1 MEDVQKEL
9 NKLLE
14 LQDIDLRIRALDEQS
29 TDGYAQLDVE
39 QEGID
44 ANLAEAEDLKERL
57 EVVGK
62 EKRDVEHE
70 LEEETNR
77 LKDRQTKL
85 MNVQTNREYQSL
97 LKEIEHTKGDNKR
110 RTEEIERYA
119 EIAEAMQE
127 KIVALEAEAAEGQA
141 ALSAEKAKV
150 DALTEDLEKQKAK
163 IDKTRGAKVKKVT
176 GSIYKRYEQL
186 RERRNGI
193 AIVGVTE
200 GVCQGCYMNI
210 PPQQFNEVLKGD
222 QLHTCPTCQRMMFH
236 VPLQNDEE

>member
-1 MEDVQKEL
+1 VEDVQKEL

-29 TDGYAQLDVE
+29 IDGYAQLDVE

-44 ANLAEAEDLKERL
+44 ANIAEAEDLKERL

-62 EKRDVEHE
+62 EKRDVEYE
-70 LEEETNR
+70 LEDETIR
-77 LKDRQTKL
+77 LKDRQAKL

-110 RTEEIERYA
+110 RFEEIERYT
-119 EIAEAMQE
+119 EIAEAMQQ
-127 KIVALEAEAAEGQA
+127 KIIALETEAAEGA
-141 ALSAEKAKV
+141 VALAEEKAKI
-150 DALTEDLEKQKAK
+150 DALTSKLEKQKTK

-200 GVCQGCYMNI
+200 GVCQGCYMTI
-210 PPQQFNEVLKGD
+210 PPQQFNELMKGD

-236 VPLQNDEE
+236 MPQSEEE

>member
-29 TDGYAQLDVE
+29 IDGYAKLDVD

-44 ANLAEAEDLKERL
+44 ACLAEAEDLDERL

-62 EKRDVEHE
+62 EKRDVEIE
-70 LEEETNR
+70 LEDETNR

-110 RTEEIERYA
+110 RAEEIERYA
-119 EIAEAMQE
+119 EIAAAMEQ
-127 KIVALEAEAAEGQA
+127 KINDLQSEAEESGKTLAAERA
-141 ALSAEKAKV
+141 DVDKLTTDLAKKK
-150 DALTEDLEKQKAK
+150 TK

-193 AIVGVTE
+193 AIVAVTE
-200 GVCQGCYMNI
+200 GVCQGCFMTI
-210 PPQQFNEVLKGD
+210 PPQQFNEVLRGD

-236 VPLQNDEE
+236 KPASEEE

>member
-29 TDGYAQLDVE
+29 TDGYAKLNVD

-44 ANLAEAEDLKERL
+44 ACIVEAEDLKERL

-62 EKRDVEHE
+62 EKRDVEIE
-70 LEEETNR
+70 LEDETNR

-110 RTEEIERYA
+110 RAEEIERYA
-119 EIAEAMQE
+119 EIATAMEQ
-127 KIVALEAEAAEGQA
+127 KINDLETEAEETGVS
-141 ALSAEKAKV
+141 LAKERADV
-150 DALTEDLEKQKAK
+150 DKLTADLDKKKTK
-163 IDKTRGAKVKKVT
+163 IAKTRGAKIKKIT
-176 GSIYKRYEQL
+176 KSIYKRYEQL

-193 AIVGVTE
+193 AIVAVTE
-200 GVCQGCYMNI
+200 GVCQGCFMTI
-210 PPQQFNEVLKGD
+210 PPQQFNEVLRGD

-236 VPLQNDEE
+236 QPTSEEE

>member
-1 MEDVQKEL
+1 MEDVQQEL

-29 TDGYAQLDVE
+29 SDGYAKLDVE

-44 ANLAEAEDLKERL
+44 ANIVEAEDLKERL

-62 EKRDVEHE
+62 EKRDVETE
-70 LEEETNR
+70 LEDEIIR
-77 LKDRQTKL
+77 LKDRQAKL

-119 EIAEAMQE
+119 EIAEAMQK
-127 KIVALEAEAAEGQA
+127 KILALEAEAEEGRVALAE
-141 ALSAEKAKV
+141 EKAKI
-150 DALTEDLEKQKAK
+150 DALTEELEKKKAK

-193 AIVGVTE
+193 AIVGVTS
-200 GVCQGCYMNI
+200 GVCQGCFMTI
-210 PPQQFNEVLKGD
+210 PPQQFNDLMKGD

-236 VPLQNDEE
+236 VPQSVEE

>member
-1 MEDVQKEL
+1 VEEVQKEL

-14 LQDIDLRIRALDEQS
+14 LQNIDLRIKALDEQS
-29 TDGYAQLDVE
+29 TDGYAKLDVD

-44 ANLAEAEDLKERL
+44 ACLAEAEDLKERL

-62 EKRDVEHE
+62 EKRDVEIE
-70 LEEETNR
+70 LEDEVNR

-110 RTEEIERYA
+110 RAEEIERYA
-119 EIAEAMQE
+119 EIAEAMEQ
-127 KIVALEAEAAEGQA
+127 KINDLETEADESGIVLA
-141 ALSAEKAKV
+141 AEKAEV
-150 DALTEDLEKQKAK
+150 DKLTKELEKKKAK
-163 IDKTRGAKVKKVT
+163 IDKTRGAKVKKVSKST
-176 GSIYKRYEQL
+176 YKRYEQL

-193 AIVGVTE
+193 AIVGVTD

-222 QLHTCPTCQRMMFH
+222 QMHTCPTCQRMLYH
-236 VPLQNDEE
+236 LPASEEE

>member
-14 LQDIDLRIRALDEQS
+14 LQDIDLRIKALDEQS
-29 TDGYAQLDVE
+29 TDGYAKLDVD

-44 ANLAEAEDLKERL
+44 ASFAEAEDLRERL

-62 EKRDVEHE
+62 EKRDVEIE
-70 LEEETNR
+70 LEDEVNR

-110 RTEEIERYA
+110 RAEEIERYA
-119 EIAEAMQE
+119 EIAEAMGQ
-127 KIVALEAEAAEGQA
+127 KISDLETEAEESGG
-141 ALSAEKAKV
+141 ALAAEKAEV
-150 DALTEDLEKQKAK
+150 DKLKAELEKKKSK
-163 IDKTRGAKVKKVT
+163 IDKTRGAKVKKVSKST
-176 GSIYKRYEQL
+176 YKRYEQL

-193 AIVGVTE
+193 AIVGVTD

-210 PPQQFNEVLKGD
+210 PPQQFNEVLRGD
-222 QLHTCPTCQRMMFH
+222 QLHTCPTCQRMLYH
-236 VPLQNDEE
+236 APASEEE

>member
-29 TDGYAQLDVE
+29 NDGYAKLDVD
-39 QEGID
+39 QDGID
-44 ANLAEAEDLKERL
+44 ACLAEAEDLKERL

-62 EKRDVEHE
+62 EKRDVEIE
-70 LEEETNR
+70 LEDELNR

-110 RTEEIERYA
+110 RAEEIERYA
-119 EIAEAMQE
+119 EIADAMEQKINNLEKEAE
-127 KIVALEAEAAEGQA
+127 ETGVALATERAEIDKLTAD
-141 ALSAEKAKV
+141 LAK
-150 DALTEDLEKQKAK
+150 KKAK
-163 IDKTRGAKVKKVT
+163 IDKTRGAKIKKI
-176 GSIYKRYEQL
+176 SKPIYKRYEQL

-193 AIVGVTE
+193 AIVAVTDS
-200 GVCQGCYMNI
+200 VCQGCFMTI

-222 QLHTCPTCQRMMFH
+222 QLHTCPTCQRMMYH
-236 VPLQNDEE
+236 RPESEEE

>member
-29 TDGYAQLDVE
+29 IDGYAQLDVE

-44 ANLAEAEDLKERL
+44 ANIAEAEDLKERL

-70 LEEETNR
+70 LEDETIR
-77 LKDRQTKL
+77 LKDREAKL
-85 MNVQTNREYQSL
+85 MSVQTNREYQSL

-110 RTEEIERYA
+110 RVEEIERYA
-119 EIAEAMQE
+119 EIAEAMKQ
-127 KIVALEAEAAEGQA
+127 KIIDLETEAAEG
-141 ALSAEKAKV
+141 ALALAEEKAKI
-150 DALTEDLEKQKAK
+150 DALTSKLEKQKTK

-200 GVCQGCYMNI
+200 GVCQGCYMTI
-210 PPQQFNEVLKGD
+210 PPQQFNELMKGD

-236 VPLQNDEE
+236 MPQSEEE

>member
-29 TDGYAQLDVE
+29 IDGYAQLDVE

-44 ANLAEAEDLKERL
+44 ANIAEAEDLKERL

-70 LEEETNR
+70 LEDETIR
-77 LKDRQTKL
+77 LKDREAKL
-85 MNVQTNREYQSL
+85 MSVQTNREYQSL

-110 RTEEIERYA
+110 RVEEIERYA
-119 EIAEAMQE
+119 EIAEAMKQ
-127 KIVALEAEAAEGQA
+127 KIIDLETEAAEG
-141 ALSAEKAKV
+141 ALALAEEKAKI
-150 DALTEDLEKQKAK
+150 DALTSKLEKQKTK

-200 GVCQGCYMNI
+200 GVCQGCYMTI
-210 PPQQFNEVLKGD
+210 PPQQFNELMKGD

-236 VPLQNDEE
+236 MPQSEED

>member
-29 TDGYAQLDVE
+29 TDGYAKLDVD

-44 ANLAEAEDLKERL
+44 ACLVEAEDLKERL

-62 EKRDVEHE
+62 EKRDVEIE
-70 LEEETNR
+70 LEDELNR

-110 RTEEIERYA
+110 RAEEIERYA
-119 EIAEAMQE
+119 EIAAAMAQ
-127 KIVALEAEAAEGQA
+127 KINDLETEAEESGVTLAK
-141 ALSAEKAKV
+141 EKAGV
-150 DALTEDLEKQKAK
+150 DKLTADLAKKKAT
-163 IDKTRGAKVKKVT
+163 IARTRGAKVKKVT

-193 AIVGVTE
+193 AIVGVAD

-210 PPQQFNEVLKGD
+210 PPQQFNEVMKGD

-236 VPLQNDEE
+236 SPASEEE